1 MPPWVLLAV
10 SKAAFGEAHGEAV
23 NEVSPKSLT
32 GYPFGR
38 ELGLISNSVSFG
50 REGHHGR
57 VNDIGVGGAAG

>member
-1 MPPWVLLAV
+1 MQVRLAERMIMAKV
-10 SKAAFGEAHGEAV
+10 SR
-23 NEVSPKSLT
+23 KSLT

-50 REGHHGR
+50 GEGHHGR